1 MTDTK
6 NLYDAVIIGGGP
18 AGLTAALY
26 LGRARYR
33 VLVLEKDRF
42 GGQITITNE
51 VVNYPGV
58 LAASGE
64 ELAGTMRQQAANFG
78 AEFKMAEVTGLEM
91 GGDVKTVH
99 TTKGDVQALSVL
111 LASGASPR
119 HVGFDGEED
128 YQGHGVAYCATCDGE
143 FFTGKEVLV
152 VGGGFAAAEDKET
165 ADVVILNSCTVTAES
180 DRKVRQ
186 IFRRAK
192 KDNPDAVMVLTGCMA
207 QAFPEDARRL
217 EEADIILGTSNRK
230 RLVPDLLAFLSA
242 RQRIIDIA
250 PHTNDEKFEN
260 LNVENFT
267 GRTRAFVKIEDG
279 CNRFCSYCIIPYARG
294 RVRSKPLEDLKAELA
309 GLGANGY
316 KEVVL
321 TGINLSAYGQEF
333 GLHLCDAIEAAC
345 ATPGIERV
353 RLGSLEPEQLS
364 EDVIRRMA
372 KQKKLCPQ
380 FHLSLQSGCDATLK
394 RMNRHYTAD
403 EYRTIV
409 RNLRA
414 AFENAAITTDIMV
427 GFAGETDEEFAKS
440 LAFAEE
446 IAFAKVHVFAYSR
459 RPGTRAYD
467 MGDQLTNAV
476 KEARSHEMI
485 RVTTAT
491 QQAFFKA
498 QIGRT
503 EEVLFEREIQK
514 GVWEG
519 YSMNY
524 TPVAVAS
531 GTSLAG
537 EIRSVRIESCT
548 DTHCMGAVL

>member
-1 MTDTK
+1 MMK
-6 NLYDAVIIGGGP
+6 AKVI
-18 AGLTAALY
+18 T
-26 LGRARYR
+26 LGC
-33 VLVLEKDRF
+33 K
-42 GGQITITNE
+42 
-51 VVNYPGV
+51 VNQYESE
-58 LAASGE
+58 A
-64 ELAGTMRQQAANFG
+64 M
-78 AEFKMAEVTGLEM
+78 
-91 GGDVKTVH
+91 
-99 TTKGDVQALSVL
+99 LSSL
-111 LASGASPR
+111 LQ
-119 HVGFDGEED
+119 H
-128 YQGHGVAYCATCDGE
+128 
-143 FFTGKEVLV
+143 
-152 VGGGFAAAEDKET
+152 GFAAAEDKET

-250 PHTNDEKFEN
+250 PHTNDEKFED

-353 RLGSLEPEQLS
+353 RFGSLEPEQLS

-427 GFAGETDEEFAKS
+427 GFAGETDEEFAES